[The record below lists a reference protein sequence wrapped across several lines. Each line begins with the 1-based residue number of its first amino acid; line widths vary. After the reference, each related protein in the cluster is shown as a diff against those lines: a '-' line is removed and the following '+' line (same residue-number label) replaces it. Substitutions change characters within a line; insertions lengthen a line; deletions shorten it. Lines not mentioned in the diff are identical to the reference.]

1 MPAESQMLKI
11 EKLNQFYG
19 ESHTLWELELDVPKG
34 QCTCVMGRNGVGK
47 TTLMKCVM
55 GEESTSSGSIQF
67 DGGTELTKQKLEE
80 RSRLGIGYV
89 PQGRQIF
96 PLLTVE
102 ENLRTGLAVRKD
114 GSKKIPERIYELF
127 PVLKEMKNRRGGD
140 LSGGQ
145 QQQLAIG
152 RALVIEPQLLILD
165 EPGEGIQPNIVAQI
179 GEVIRRLIK
188 EDGLTVLL
196 VEQKLPFARKYADRF
211 AIMDRGRRVAE
222 GEIAELSDELIKKH
236 LTV

>member
-1 MPAESQMLKI
+1 MLAI

-19 ESHTLWELELDVPKG
+19 ESHTLWDLDLEVPVG

-47 TTLMKCVM
+47 TTLLKAVM
-55 GEESTSSGSIQF
+55 GEVAVKSGALRYSNG
-67 DGGTELTKQKLEE
+67 DTGEVELTQKAVEE

-102 ENLRTGLAVRKD
+102 DNLRTGLGARRD
-114 GSKKIPERIYELF
+114 GVKKIPERVYELF

-152 RALVIEPQLLILD
+152 RALVIEP
-165 EPGEGIQPNIVAQI
+165 
-179 GEVIRRLIK
+179 
-188 EDGLTVLL
+188 
-196 VEQKLPFARKYADRF
+196 
-211 AIMDRGRRVAE
+211 
-222 GEIAELSDELIKKH
+222 
-236 LTV
+236 

>member
-1 MPAESQMLKI
+1 MLAI
-11 EKLNQFYG
+11 DKLNQYYG
-19 ESHTLWELELDVPKG
+19 ESHTLWALDLAVPAG

-47 TTLMKCVM
+47 TTLMKAVM
-55 GEESTSSGSIQF
+55 GEVKVSSGSIRYA
-67 DGGTELTKQKLEE
+67 DDVELTKRRIED

-102 ENLRTGLAVRKD
+102 ENLRTGLAARGD
-114 GSKKIPERIYELF
+114 GRRTLPERIYELF
-127 PVLKEMKNRRGGD
+127 PVLKEMKHRRGGD

-152 RALVIEPQLLILD
+152 RALVIEPRLLILD
-165 EPGEGIQPNIVAQI
+165 EPGEGIQPNIVTLI
-179 GEVIRRLIK
+179 GEVIRKLIE

-211 AIMDRGRRVAE
+211 VIMDRGRPVARGDI
-222 GEIAELSDELIKKH
+222 GELTDGLIKQH

>member
-1 MPAESQMLKI
+1 MLKI

-19 ESHTLWELELDVPKG
+19 ESHTLWDLDLDVPQG

-47 TTLMKCVM
+47 TTLMKCIM
-55 GEESTSSGSIQF
+55 GEETTKSGRIEF
-67 DGGTELTKQKLEE
+67 AGDVELTKKKVED

-102 ENLRTGLAVRKD
+102 ENLRTGLAARGD
-114 GSKKIPERIYELF
+114 GQKTIPERIYELF
-127 PVLKEMKNRRGGD
+127 PVLREMKHRRGGD

-152 RALVIEPQLLILD
+152 RALVIEPRLLILD

-179 GEVIRRLIK
+179 GEVIRKLIE

-211 AIMDRGRRVAE
+211 AILARGRRVAD
-222 GEIAELSDELIKKH
+222 GEIAELTDELIKKH

>member
-1 MPAESQMLKI
+1 MLSVDT
-11 EKLNQFYG
+11 LNQYYG
-19 ESHTLWELELDVPKG
+19 ESHILRDLSLEVPAG
-34 QCTCVMGRNGVGK
+34 RCTCVMGRNGVGK
-47 TTLMKCVM
+47 TTLLKAIM
-55 GEESTSSGSIQF
+55 GEVAVRAGQLNFAEENLLERRPESRA
-67 DGGTELTKQKLEE
+67 D
-80 RSRLGIGYV
+80 LGIGYV

-96 PLLTVE
+96 ATLSVE
-102 ENLRTGLAVRKD
+102 ENLRIGLPARRKRVS
-114 GSKKIPERIYELF
+114 GEAERGIPERIYELF
-127 PVLKEMKNRRGGD
+127 PVLREMRHRRGGD

-152 RALVIEPQLLILD
+152 RALVIEPRLLILD

-179 GEVIRRLIK
+179 GEVLRRLNQ

-211 AIMDRGRRVAE
+211 TIMDRGQTVAG
-222 GEIAELSDELIKKH
+222 GEIGELDDDLIKRH

>member
-1 MPAESQMLKI
+1 MLRI
-11 EKLNQFYG
+11 EKLNQYYG
-19 ESHTLWELELDVPKG
+19 ESHTLWDLELEVPVG

-47 TTLMKCVM
+47 TTLLKCVM
-55 GEESTSSGSIQF
+55 GEEPVASGALVYDQGV
-67 DGGTELTKQKLEE
+67 DLLAHRAEQ
-80 RSRLGIGYV
+80 RAALGVGYV

-102 ENLRTGLAVRKD
+102 ENLRIGLPARRD
-114 GSKKIPERIYELF
+114 GGKRIPQRIYDLF
-127 PVLKEMKNRRGGD
+127 PVLEDMKRRRGGD

-152 RALVIEPQLLILD
+152 RALVIEPRLLILD
-165 EPGEGIQPNIVAQI
+165 EPGEGIQPNIVAEI
-179 GEVIRRLIK
+179 GAVIRRLIA

-196 VEQKLPFARKYADRF
+196 VEQKLPFARKYADNF
-211 AIMDRGRRVAE
+211 AILERGRRVA
-222 GEIAELSDELIKKH
+222 GGAMAELSDSLVQRY

>member
-1 MPAESQMLKI
+1 MLAIK
-11 EKLNQFYG
+11 KLNQFYG
-19 ESHTLWELELDVPKG
+19 ESHTLWDLDLDVPEG

-47 TTLMKCVM
+47 TTLMKAVM
-55 GEESTSSGSIQF
+55 GEVAVA
-67 DGGTELTKQKLEE
+67 DGQLRYEDGAEGEVELTQKPIEA

-102 ENLRTGLAVRKD
+102 DNLRTGLAARRD
-114 GSKKIPERIYELF
+114 GVKKIPERVFDLF
-127 PVLKEMKNRRGGD
+127 PVLKDMKHRRGGD

-152 RALVIEPQLLILD
+152 RALVIEPRLLILD
-165 EPGEGIQPNIVAQI
+165 EPGEGIQPNIVSQI
-179 GEVIRRLIK
+179 GQVIRQLIN

-211 AIMDRGRRVAE
+211 VIMDRGRPVAK
-222 GEIAELSDELIKKH
+222 GAISELSNELIKQH

>member
-1 MPAESQMLKI
+1 MLTVD
-11 EKLNQFYG
+11 KLNQYYG
-19 ESHTLWELELDVPKG
+19 ESHTLWDLDLDVPAG

-47 TTLMKCVM
+47 TTLLKAVM
-55 GEESTSSGSIQF
+55 GEVSVASGSIRF
-67 DGGTELTKQKLEE
+67 ADDVELTKRRVED

-96 PLLTVE
+96 PLMTVE
-102 ENLRTGLAVRKD
+102 ENLRTGLAARRD
-114 GSKKIPERIYELF
+114 GKRSIPERVFELF
-127 PVLKEMKNRRGGD
+127 PVLAEMKHRRGGD

-152 RALVIEPQLLILD
+152 RALVIEPRLLILD

-179 GEVIRRLIK
+179 GGVIRKLID

-211 AIMDRGRRVAE
+211 VIMNRGRPVAK
-222 GEIAELSDELIKKH
+222 GGIGELSDALIKEH

>member
-1 MPAESQMLKI
+1 MLTVD
-11 EKLNQFYG
+11 KLNQYYG
-19 ESHTLWELELDVPKG
+19 ESHTLWDLDLDVPAG

-47 TTLMKCVM
+47 TTLLKAIM
-55 GEESTSSGSIQF
+55 GEVAISSGSIRYA
-67 DGGTELTKQKLEE
+67 DDVELTRKRVEE

-96 PLLTVE
+96 PLMTVE
-102 ENLRTGLAVRKD
+102 ENLRTGLAARRD
-114 GSKKIPERIYELF
+114 GKRSIPERVFELF
-127 PVLKEMKNRRGGD
+127 PVLAEMKHRRGGD

-152 RALVIEPQLLILD
+152 RALVIEPRLLILD

-179 GEVIRRLIK
+179 GEVIRKLID

-211 AIMDRGRRVAE
+211 VIMNRGRPVAK
-222 GEIAELSDELIKKH
+222 GGIGELSDALIKEH

>member
-1 MPAESQMLKI
+1 MLTI
-11 EKLNQFYG
+11 DGLNQFYG
-19 ESHTLWELELDVPKG
+19 ESHTLWDLDLSVPTAE
-34 QCTCVMGRNGVGK
+34 CTCVMGRNGVGK
-47 TTLMKCVM
+47 TTLMKSIM
-55 GEESTSSGSIQF
+55 GEVSLASGSIRYA
-67 DGGTELTKQKLEE
+67 DDIELTRRRVEE

-102 ENLRTGLAVRKD
+102 ENLRTGLAARAD
-114 GSKKIPERIYELF
+114 GLKRIPSRVYELF
-127 PVLKEMKNRRGGD
+127 PVLDEMKHRRGGD

-152 RALVIEPQLLILD
+152 RALVLEPRLLILD

-179 GEVIRRLIK
+179 GAVIRRLIQ
-188 EDGLTVLL
+188 EDGLSVLL
-196 VEQKLPFARKYADRF
+196 VEQKLPFARQYADRF
-211 AIMDRGRRVAE
+211 MIMDRGRPMAR
-222 GEIAELSDELIKKH
+222 GSIDELSDALIKEH

>member
-1 MPAESQMLKI
+1 MLAI

-19 ESHTLWELELDVPKG
+19 ESHTLWDLDLEVPVG

-47 TTLMKCVM
+47 TTLLKAVM
-55 GEESTSSGSIQF
+55 GEVAVKSGALRYSNG
-67 DGGTELTKQKLEE
+67 DTGEVELTQKAVEE

-102 ENLRTGLAVRKD
+102 DNLRTGLGARQD
-114 GSKKIPERIYELF
+114 GVKKIPERVYELF

-152 RALVIEPQLLILD
+152 RALVIEPKLLILD
-165 EPGEGIQPNIVAQI
+165 EPGEGIQPNIVSQI
-179 GEVIRRLIK
+179 GQVIRQLIN

-211 AIMDRGRRVAE
+211 VIMDRGRPVVN
-222 GEIAELSDELIKKH
+222 GDIGELSDELIQQH